1 MKEEK
6 LKITF
11 PDRNT
16 IETAKNTVASEL
28 LKNINGQ
35 DSRVLAMRLN
45 NKIYSLEKKIK
56 YSGKIEPVFIDT
68 KDGANI
74 YRRPQRPLFKQITFY
89 VAKNCRFIH
98 LKKVTPVG
106 LLKIKQYHYH
116 NVFTGY
122 FGIIVSR
129 VMIQKSFC
137 NACEI
142 MILSK
147 GSL

>member
-11 PDRNT
+11 PDGNT

-74 YRRPQRPLFKQITFY
+74 YRRSLCLLLAAATHRLYPEYQLLVGHSLGYGYYYTFRN
-89 VAKNCRFIH
+89 VN
-98 LKKVTPVG
+98 
-106 LLKIKQYHYH
+106 KISAADIALIEEEMRRMVQQDIPIE
-116 NVFTGY
+116 TDT
-122 FGIIVSR
+122 IS
-129 VMIQKSFC
+129 
-137 NACEI
+137 
-142 MILSK
+142 
-147 GSL
+147 

>member
-11 PDRNT
+11 PDGNT

-74 YRRPQRPLFKQITFY
+74 YRRSQRPLFKQITFY
-89 VAKNCRFIH
+89 VAQNCGFIH
-98 LKKVTPVG
+98 LKKVTPAG

-122 FGIIVSR
+122 SLKHSGVSS
-129 VMIQKSFC
+129 KSE
-137 NACEI
+137 AI
-142 MILSK
+142 
-147 GSL
+147 

>member
-11 PDRNT
+11 PDGNT

-35 DSRVLAMRLN
+35 NSRVLAMRLN

-68 KDGANI
+68 KDGSNI

-89 VAKNCRFIH
+89 VAQNCRFIH
-98 LKKVTPVG
+98 LKKSYASRSIENQTVSLPQCFYRILRYNRITSNDT
-106 LLKIKQYHYH
+106 KI
-116 NVFTGY
+116 
-122 FGIIVSR
+122 
-129 VMIQKSFC
+129 
-137 NACEI
+137 
-142 MILSK
+142 IL
-147 GSL
+147 